1 MNKYKVKMYESL
13 DDMRE
18 NYLTDE
24 YIVLSKTELLDDEIK
39 KVCFERYKH
48 HFDADDSVENNFVWD
63 IEDMSQDENIEVI
76 DLRKANNES

>member
-18 NYLTDE
+18 NYLTDK
-24 YIVLSKTELLDDEIK
+24 YIVLSKTELPDEEIK

-48 HFDADDSVENNFVWD
+48 HFDYNDSVENNFVWY

-76 DLRKANNES
+76 DLRKEQTNA